1 MKKTVGILAHV
12 DAGKTTFSERV
23 LYLSRAIRSLGRV
36 DHQDAFLDA
45 HPLEKQ
51 RGITIFSGQACFQLG
66 EDTIYWL
73 DTPGH
78 VDFSTEMERAVSV
91 MDYAILVVS
100 CAEGVQ
106 SHTETAWRLLD
117 SYGVPVFIFL
127 NKIDRAG
134 ADPEAVIAQMRKRL
148 SPDILDLRSYQ
159 YANTMDEDLQEAVAG
174 QDEALLDALF
184 TTGYDAAAWQASLL
198 KQIQERKC
206 FPLMAGAALEGK
218 GVEEFLARFTQLTI
232 TNYAE
237 QTTASLTAQCYQ
249 VRHDAQGARLCFI
262 KLLSGSLRVKDEL
275 PLPAGPVKVNE
286 LRCYHGEKYK
296 AVDVAEAG
304 DIIAIPGLEGVKPGD
319 RIGMEGVNQFRT
331 VPMMA
336 ADVLWDDKAVP
347 AFRMMQ
353 ALRILEDEDPSLAVE
368 ETLGRLSVHVMGKI
382 QLDVLRQLLQDRYG
396 YTVAFGPCRVLY
408 KETVAAPAIGWGH
421 YEPLRHYAEVMLR
434 ISPTSPGSVVSFR
447 SLVHVDDLAVNWQR
461 LIAGHVSEK
470 QHKGVLTGAPLT
482 DVCIELLSGRAHLKH
497 TEGGDFRQAVYRG
510 IRNVL
515 MHAQSVLL
523 EPICGFTIT
532 APAEQYGTLA
542 GALTRMQAQTEPPEY
557 DGDTVT
563 LRGEAVFATFSAWQ
577 EDFMAMT
584 RGRGSLQV
592 WMSRYAPC
600 KNQQEIVEASGYNP
614 CADDTPDSV
623 FCAKGAG
630 FTVPWDQVKNYAHT
644 SCEG

>member
-1 MKKTVGILAHV
+1 MPRNG
-12 DAGKTTFSERV
+12 
-23 LYLSRAIRSLGRV
+23 SRIPT
-36 DHQDAFLDA
+36 AF
-45 HPLEKQ
+45 
-51 RGITIFSGQACFQLG
+51 
-66 EDTIYWL
+66 
-73 DTPGH
+73 
-78 VDFSTEMERAVSV
+78 
-91 MDYAILVVS
+91 
-100 CAEGVQ
+100 
-106 SHTETAWRLLD
+106 
-117 SYGVPVFIFL
+117 
-127 NKIDRAG
+127 
-134 ADPEAVIAQMRKRL
+134 
-148 SPDILDLRSYQ
+148 
-159 YANTMDEDLQEAVAG
+159 
-174 QDEALLDALF
+174 
-184 TTGYDAAAWQASLL
+184 
-198 KQIQERKC
+198 
-206 FPLMAGAALEGK
+206 
-218 GVEEFLARFTQLTI
+218 
-232 TNYAE
+232 AE
-237 QTTASLTAQCYQ
+237 Q
-249 VRHDAQGARLCFI
+249 QGARLCFI

-296 AVDVAEAG
+296 PVDMSEAG
-304 DIIAIPGLEGVKPGD
+304 DIIAIPGLEGLKPGE
-319 RIGMEGVNQFRT
+319 RIGMDGVSQFRT

-336 ADVLWDDKAVP
+336 VDVLWDDKAVP
-347 AFRMMQ
+347 ASRMMQ

-368 ETLGRLSVHVMGKI
+368 ETQGRLSVHVMGKI
-382 QLDVLRQLLQDRYG
+382 QLDVLRQLLQERYG
-396 YTVAFGPCRVLY
+396 YSVTFGPCRVLY

-434 ISPTSPGSVVSFR
+434 ISPASPGSGVSFR

-482 DVCIELLSGRAHLKH
+482 DVCIELLAGRAHLKH

-630 FTVPWDQVKNYAHT
+630 FTVSWDQVKNYAHT
-644 SCEG
+644 SWEE

>member
-106 SHTETAWRLLD
+106 SHTETVWRLLD

-218 GVEEFLARFTQLTI
+218 GVEELNSSPASPSSP
-232 TNYAE
+232 
-237 QTTASLTAQCYQ
+237 SLTMPSRPPRPSPPNAIRCATMP
-249 VRHDAQGARLCFI
+249 RARGCASSSCF
-262 KLLSGSLRVKDEL
+262 
-275 PLPAGPVKVNE
+275 PAP
-286 LRCYHGEKYK
+286 
-296 AVDVAEAG
+296 
-304 DIIAIPGLEGVKPGD
+304 
-319 RIGMEGVNQFRT
+319 
-331 VPMMA
+331 
-336 ADVLWDDKAVP
+336 
-347 AFRMMQ
+347 
-353 ALRILEDEDPSLAVE
+353 
-368 ETLGRLSVHVMGKI
+368 
-382 QLDVLRQLLQDRYG
+382 
-396 YTVAFGPCRVLY
+396 
-408 KETVAAPAIGWGH
+408 
-421 YEPLRHYAEVMLR
+421 
-434 ISPTSPGSVVSFR
+434 
-447 SLVHVDDLAVNWQR
+447 
-461 LIAGHVSEK
+461 
-470 QHKGVLTGAPLT
+470 
-482 DVCIELLSGRAHLKH
+482 
-497 TEGGDFRQAVYRG
+497 
-510 IRNVL
+510 
-515 MHAQSVLL
+515 
-523 EPICGFTIT
+523 
-532 APAEQYGTLA
+532 
-542 GALTRMQAQTEPPEY
+542 
-557 DGDTVT
+557 
-563 LRGEAVFATFSAWQ
+563 FA
-577 EDFMAMT
+577 
-584 RGRGSLQV
+584 
-592 WMSRYAPC
+592 
-600 KNQQEIVEASGYNP
+600 
-614 CADDTPDSV
+614 
-623 FCAKGAG
+623 
-630 FTVPWDQVKNYAHT
+630 
-644 SCEG
+644 

>member
-66 EDTIYWL
+66 KDTIYWL

-106 SHTETAWRLLD
+106 SHTETVWRLLD

-159 YANTMDEDLQEAVAG
+159 YANTMGEDLQEAVAA

-218 GVEEFLARFTQLTI
+218 GVEEFLARFAQLTV

-237 QTTASLTAQCYQ
+237 QTTAPLTAQCYQ

-304 DIIAIPGLEGVKPGD
+304 DIIAIPGLEGAKPGD

-336 ADVLWDDKAVP
+336 ADVIWDDKAVP

-408 KETVAAPAIGWGH
+408 KETVAAPA
-421 YEPLRHYAEVMLR
+421 L
-434 ISPTSPGSVVSFR
+434 
-447 SLVHVDDLAVNWQR
+447 
-461 LIAGHVSEK
+461 
-470 QHKGVLTGAPLT
+470 
-482 DVCIELLSGRAHLKH
+482 
-497 TEGGDFRQAVYRG
+497 GGG
-510 IRNVL
+510 
-515 MHAQSVLL
+515 
-523 EPICGFTIT
+523 P
-532 APAEQYGTLA
+532 
-542 GALTRMQAQTEPPEY
+542 
-557 DGDTVT
+557 
-563 LRGEAVFATFSAWQ
+563 
-577 EDFMAMT
+577 
-584 RGRGSLQV
+584 
-592 WMSRYAPC
+592 
-600 KNQQEIVEASGYNP
+600 
-614 CADDTPDSV
+614 
-623 FCAKGAG
+623 
-630 FTVPWDQVKNYAHT
+630 
-644 SCEG
+644 